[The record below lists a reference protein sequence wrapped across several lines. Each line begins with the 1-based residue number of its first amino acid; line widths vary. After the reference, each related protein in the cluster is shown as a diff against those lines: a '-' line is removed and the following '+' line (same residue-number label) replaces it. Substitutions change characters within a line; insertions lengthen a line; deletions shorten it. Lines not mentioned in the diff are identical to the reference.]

1 MADFETDVIDIP
13 NQSNPSDKPST
24 ETPGTGQNAITQ
36 DDIDKL
42 GNKTS
47 GELASSGYYFESA
60 NYQNGNS
67 GTFTYKVQVLKMP
80 DGAGK
85 QFNALK
91 FKGFDANGKEFTR
104 IYDMGSPQKY
114 NTDNRYFIPQPYSG
128 ATGSINATF
137 YNGGKLTLQFNNSSG
152 SATTIEL
159 ALKKKST
166 TDLIV

>member
-24 ETPGTGQNAITQ
+24 ETPGAAQNPITQ

-47 GELASSGYYFESA
+47 GELASAGYYFESVEYP
-60 NYQNGNS
+60 NNS
-67 GTFTYKVQVLKMP
+67 GKFKYRVQVLKMT
-80 DGAGK
+80 DGASK

-91 FKGFDANGKEFTR
+91 FNGFDANGKEFTR

-152 SATTIEL
+152 SAVTIEL